1 MPFLWEPRNGYL
13 WCKYI
18 VYSIHYTCMP
28 NSASVSNNNHSLYL
42 RMYCYF
48 TLKYPKED
56 LLSSW
61 KTANLSCLFCWFL
74 CRIANISFVT
84 SLHFSGGLLNQPVG
98 LVSSPKTFPC
108 ADVTRCPLRAAVYL
122 ITTAYGLKNEDDVTC
137 RLPEKKLKIRTR
149 KIVIISPK
157 LEQGGFRVMPA
168 KGAGEL
174 ANSCDEYTFLN
185 SIFSLIS
192 LKTTKFIIRHLIY
205 LLFRF
210 SRLNST
216 NSIYL

>member
-1 MPFLWEPRNGYL
+1 MWQQKFTTAFQFTFRIEGIVVDYRRHQIQSHLRGSRVSVRSEMHEISCTLSSTMPFLWEPRNGYL
-13 WCKYI
+13 WYKYI

-28 NSASVSNNNHSLYL
+28 NSASGSNNNHSLYL

-98 LVSSPKTFPC
+98 LVSSAKTFPC
-108 ADVTRCPLRAAVYL
+108 ADVTRCPLRAAEYL

-137 RLPEKKLKIRTR
+137 RLPEK
-149 KIVIISPK
+149 
-157 LEQGGFRVMPA
+157 
-168 KGAGEL
+168 
-174 ANSCDEYTFLN
+174 N
-185 SIFSLIS
+185 
-192 LKTTKFIIRHLIY
+192 
-205 LLFRF
+205 
-210 SRLNST
+210 
-216 NSIYL
+216 